1 MLNGSP
7 LDLAKTRR
15 SFERK
20 DNLFGSFLS
29 WWRRSDLCTKR
40 TANFFV
46 FLFLF
51 IKQHNRNIFVS
62 FAQDLSLVDKNQQIF
77 KRIKE
82 SLFKR
87 VLVLITDWHSFSLK
101 LTVMSEQKSK
111 ETCWLFYYFCCV
123 QLRKLAAEP
132 TSSSFS
138 MPKNLPNSA
147 YSKYPS
153 LLSCLLSLWRRF
165 TFIIDG
171 NERACGPTTIEDHIF
186 VIGFL
191 SKDTFTRICSRMN
204 NKVLKAFGHKIH
216 P

>member
-1 MLNGSP
+1 
-7 LDLAKTRR
+7 
-15 SFERK
+15 
-20 DNLFGSFLS
+20 
-29 WWRRSDLCTKR
+29 
-40 TANFFV
+40 
-46 FLFLF
+46 
-51 IKQHNRNIFVS
+51 
-62 FAQDLSLVDKNQQIF
+62 
-77 KRIKE
+77 
-82 SLFKR
+82 
-87 VLVLITDWHSFSLK
+87 
-101 LTVMSEQKSK
+101 MSEQKSK

-186 VIGFL
+186 LIGFL

-216 P
+216 PRLRKPNQELWCRPKASSVTNYVCLMKIIGLIGSHVRKTCM

>member
-1 MLNGSP
+1 MFLLLKTYHSSTKTNKFLNE
-7 LDLAKTRR
+7 LRR
-15 SFERK
+15 VYSSEFWSF
-20 DNLFGSFLS
+20 
-29 WWRRSDLCTKR
+29 T
-40 TANFFV
+40 
-46 FLFLF
+46 
-51 IKQHNRNIFVS
+51 H
-62 FAQDLSLVDKNQQIF
+62 
-77 KRIKE
+77 
-82 SLFKR
+82 
-87 VLVLITDWHSFSLK
+87 TDWHSFSLK

-111 ETCWLFYYFCCV
+111 ETYWLFYYFCCV
-123 QLRKLAAEP
+123 KLRKLAAEP

-186 VIGFL
+186 LIGFL